1 MNKYHNSKIYTIR
14 SHQTD
19 KFYIGS
25 TIDKLCKRLSS
36 HHINNKNKNGTSS
49 CEILQFD
56 DAYIELL
63 ENFKCESREE
73 LNKREGEL
81 IRQYKDEC
89 VNKNIAGRTQ
99 KERDDDNKELKKQW
113 RENNKDKI
121 NERMKKYREKNKDVI
136 IEKGKEKIKC
146 PKCDIEIRK
155 SDISRHNKTIKHN
168 NVI

>member
-25 TIDKLCKRLSS
+25 TIDKYLSKRFSN
-36 HHINNKNKNGTSS
+36 HKNNNKNNNGTSS
-49 CEILQFD
+49 YEILQFD

-81 IRQYKDEC
+81 IRQYKDQC

-99 KERDDDNKELKKQW
+99 KERDELKK
-113 RENNKDKI
+113 
-121 NERMKKYREKNKDVI
+121 I
-136 IEKGKEKIKC
+136 IIQCPNCDEKITKG
-146 PKCDIEIRK
+146 
-155 SDISRHNKTIKHN
+155 SLSRHNKNKHN

>member
-14 SHQTD
+14 SPQID

-25 TIDKLCKRLSS
+25 TCNKLCYRFTQHK
-36 HHINNKNKNGTSS
+36 INNKNNNGTSS
-49 CEILQFD
+49 FEILQFD

-81 IRQYKDEC
+81 IRQYKDQC

-99 KERDDDNKELKKQW
+99 KERDDVNKDQKKQY
-113 RENNKDKI
+113 RENNK
-121 NERMKKYREKNKDVI
+121 EHFEEYRKQYYEKNKDI
-136 IEKGKEKIKC
+136 ILEKQKEKIKC

-155 SDISRHNKTIKHN
+155 SDILRHNRSNKHN